1 MKSLLCLSTLVI
13 CGVTGLDFSLCSG
26 VASAAVT
33 ANAEAVPTSTF
44 EDGAT
49 ASHPSSE
56 LLIPGPL
63 RSLLR
68 MAGISQ
74 QVSRDDVLPL
84 LAWNVSALGYQGGDR
99 PTEYLILLSRYVAQ
113 ARELAALAGSEGV
126 IRVSGCEDAAPLLHI
141 LGYRIESKCGQP
153 QTSLRTSDAER
164 AFLTID
170 SGFPLT
176 ELEQTVEGGKSFEYP
191 FASSEVPVLFSER
204 EWIVAGKKNR
214 RDSKALVDAILSDHS
229 IARLYWALS
238 KMDPETRNHLQ
249 HSFGI
254 SNLVP
259 YGALL
264 DFYGDHIC
272 IRRGRVLLPGGPEAD
287 STWEDLVGASP
298 ATPADFIPR
307 LLSKDKGWLVAY
319 FDVLASVSRRQ
330 AAYFTKAHRLQQFY
344 AAMSTPTPSTSAKS
358 GVFRPAP
365 WLLLLVS
372 QTQWDPRGEPLVPG
386 SIEVW
391 REILPRWK
399 DATRALRE
407 RERRPIKNAED
418 LMEGM
423 FAISR
428 ENTDDGPLQ
437 AYLALSELDSRR
449 SPGHALAPATV
460 RLMCLKFGDF
470 SDQYR
475 IFSEFPQLS
484 DASIVLFLDIAE
496 RIGKIPNPAR
506 GDALGIIQANI
517 GIWQILARQGQIPTH
532 QLDESWQNVVK
543 PFSRVRSGSQV
554 YDAGRL
560 SLVHLFRSVNGS
572 SAVSQDE
579 IVGLLAGPQQNT
591 AEGKRVHRDLADK
604 IHSVLDGQRL
614 VSLDTL
620 IALGDALREKAD
632 GKPPEEYVLH
642 LAGELHEF
650 QMPQPIFTNRE
661 RTEWASAIY
670 NNHHTDLEMRTN
682 VEGALN
688 STKASRTQ
696 LEEARGQ
703 LTPFLRDILVGLNYA
718 YYEPPGAQVLHNNP
732 LFVRSHDFSAETVEG
747 VKAIWQAPQLF
758 GEGNPAGGGAHFV
771 GSMADL
777 PYVLAELEQ
786 DFIAPRNVQALIWQ
800 ELVPSLLT
808 SAVLPR
814 WWAVSP
820 EELHAVTLYQRAGEE
835 LLTASAR
842 DEKLRAKVMA
852 ILSDRVLPRRSEKI
866 EQALRSGEPSEIL
879 ADFTPADAFY
889 LTVEF
894 DRRYPEET
902 ASWGTAGQELRN
914 LSRQHAEAVNWKR
927 LSQDFGIPHPT
938 LSYTYGLELLNVPP
952 LPAFSGFASRLLAES
967 WDSSNL
973 YWARLADET
982 GYPPVVLNQLVP
994 ELTQEM
1000 VERIFATDLEDWPA
1014 ILRALRETGEG
1025 FRKRSAASLTGI
1037 RDARPEDVRSRREV
1051 QQVTQH

>member
-1 MKSLLCLSTLVI
+1 MKSLLCLSTLVVV
-13 CGVTGLDFSLCSG
+13 CVVTPPNFSHSSG
-26 VASAAVT
+26 VASAAAAT
-33 ANAEAVPTSTF
+33 NAKAAPTSTF
-44 EDGAT
+44 EDGA
-49 ASHPSSE
+49 ASSPSD

-63 RSLLR
+63 RSFLR

-74 QVSRDDVLPL
+74 QISPDDVLPL
-84 LAWNVSALGYQGGDR
+84 LARNVSTLGYQGGDH
-99 PTEYLILLSRYVAQ
+99 PTEYLILLTRYVTQ
-113 ARELAALAGSEGV
+113 ARELAALAGNEGV
-126 IRVSGCEDAAPLLHI
+126 IRVSSCEDAAPLLHI
-141 LGYRIESKCGQP
+141 LGYRIVYSCGQP
-153 QTSLRTSDAER
+153 QTSMLTADAER

-191 FASSEVPVLFSER
+191 FASTRVPVLFGEGK
-204 EWIVAGKKNR
+204 WIASGKKNR
-214 RDSKALVDAILSDHS
+214 RDSKELVDVILSDHS
-229 IARLYWALS
+229 VARLYWALS
-238 KMDPETRNHLQ
+238 KTDPETRDYLQ
-249 HSFGI
+249 RTLGI
-254 SNLVP
+254 SDLVP

-264 DFYGDHIC
+264 DFYGSHIC
-272 IRRGRVLLPGGPEAD
+272 IRRGHVLVPGGPEAD

-298 ATPADFIPR
+298 AAPADFIPR

-319 FDVLASVSRRQ
+319 FDVLASVSRAQ
-330 AAYFTKAHRLQQFY
+330 KIYFTKAHRLQRFFS
-344 AAMSTPTPSTSAKS
+344 AMRTPTSSTSATS

-372 QTQWDPRGEPLVPG
+372 QTRWGPRGEPLVPG

-399 DATRALRE
+399 DASRALRE
-407 RERRPIKNAED
+407 RERRQIKSPED
-418 LMEGM
+418 LMEDM

-428 ENTDDGPLQ
+428 ENTEDGPLQ

-449 SPGHALAPATV
+449 SPGHGLAPETV
-460 RLMCLKFGDF
+460 RLMCLRFGDF

-496 RIGKIPNPAR
+496 RVGKIPNPAR

-517 GIWQILARQGQIPTH
+517 GIWQVLARQGQIPAP

-543 PFSRVRSGSQV
+543 PFSSARSASQV
-554 YDAGRL
+554 YDAGRI
-560 SLVHLFRSVNGS
+560 SLAQLFRSATGS
-572 SAVSQDE
+572 PAVSQDQ
-579 IVGLLAGPQQNT
+579 IISLLAGPQQST
-591 AEGKRVHRDLADK
+591 AEGKKVHRDLADK
-604 IHSVLDGQRL
+604 IRSVLDGQRL

-620 IALGDALREKAD
+620 IALGDALGEKAD
-632 GKPPEEYVLH
+632 GKPPEQYLLH
-642 LAGELHEF
+642 MAGELHEF
-650 QMPQPIFTNRE
+650 PMPQPIFTNGE
-661 RTEWASAIY
+661 RSEWAPTVYS
-670 NNHHTDLEMRTN
+670 NHHTDLEMRTN
-682 VEGALN
+682 VGGALN
-688 STKASRTQ
+688 STKASRVQ

-718 YYEPPGAQVLHNNP
+718 YYEPPGAQALHNNP
-732 LFVRSHDFSAETVEG
+732 LFVRSHDFSGETVEG
-747 VKAIWQAPQLF
+747 IRAWQAPQLY
-758 GEGNPAGGGAHFV
+758 GAGYPAGGGAHFV
-771 GSMADL
+771 GSLADL

-814 WWAVSP
+814 WWSVSP

-852 ILSDRVLPRRSEKI
+852 ILLDRVLPRRSEKI
-866 EQALRSGEPSEIL
+866 EQAMRSGQSSEVL
-879 ADFTPADAFY
+879 AEMTPADTFY
-889 LTVEF
+889 LTVAFEW
-894 DRRYPEET
+894 RYPEET
-902 ASWGTAGQELRN
+902 ASWGIAGQELRN
-914 LSRQHAEAVNWKR
+914 LRRQHAEEVNWKR

-938 LSYTYGLELLNVPP
+938 LSHTYGLELLNVPP
-952 LPAFSGFASRLLAES
+952 LPTFSGFGSRLLAES
-967 WDSSNL
+967 WESSNL

-982 GYPPVVLNQLVP
+982 GYPPVALNQLVP
-994 ELTQEM
+994 ELTREM

-1014 ILRALRETGEG
+1014 ILRALRETGDE
-1025 FRKRSAASLTGI
+1025 FRKRKIASLTSI
-1037 RDARPEDVRSRREV
+1037 RDARPQDSRSRGRS
-1051 QQVTQH
+1051 QRVTQH